1 MKTSTALAR
10 QLDFQGLERFGSV
23 EFCDFW
29 GVGFEM
35 APGTD
40 FE

>member
-10 QLDFQGLERFGSV
+10 ELDFQGLGGLGSV
-23 EFCDFW
+23 YFCF
-29 GVGFEM
+29 VGGGFGM
-35 APGTD
+35 ALGMD